1 MKGQPEIKKKTLCS
15 ECGYDSKQTT
25 PSAKK
30 NVIHDTNIQM
40 LETKW
45 RTHALETPFE
55 WDKTEKMEKK
65 TIDFFFLAHGYAED
79 TQGRA
84 TNNTSRTPARM
95 ASGAI
100 TDSTFC
106 RCSVQA
112 GAKDVLYLNPM
123 KMVGLMSKMMLSF
136 HISRVLIY
144 ICCTIYVEKCTFL
157 SLRSFE
163 GVA

>member
-1 MKGQPEIKKKTLCS
+1 MKGQPEIKEKNKKHFVLNAAMIPN
-15 ECGYDSKQTT
+15 KQLH
-25 PSAKK
+25 PQKK

-55 WDKTEKMEKK
+55 WDKTEKMEK

-84 TNNTSRTPARM
+84 TNNTSRTPRRM
-95 ASGAI
+95 ARGAI

-123 KMVGLMSKMMLSF
+123 KMVGLMSNMMLSF

-144 ICCTIYVEKCTFL
+144 FFFCTIYVE
-157 SLRSFE
+157 
-163 GVA
+163 